1 VGHAP
6 NGGGDGLIR
15 KILVL
20 MAVTLALGAVAAPAA
35 HAQYVAGQPGF
46 IIDPSEVPDT
56 GGQVTI
62 TGFGCPP
69 DEVVD
74 AYLLAPDGEILIGS
88 GVSSDDPDG
97 SFQFVATIP
106 PTPAGEYPVLVRCGA
121 VTLSNTLRI
130 TSTAVPAAAP
140 GAAQAATGTLPRTG
154 GDAVPWLR
162 IGFVLVAVG
171 GLLALSARRRRR
183 AYA

>member
-1 VGHAP
+1 MATRRTAEET
-6 NGGGDGLIR
+6 GLIR

-20 MAVTLALGAVAAPAA
+20 MAVTLVFGAIAAPTA
-35 HAQYVAGQPGF
+35 HAQYVPGQPGF
-46 IIDPSEVPDT
+46 IIDPSELPDT
-56 GGQVTI
+56 GGQATI

-69 DEVVD
+69 DEVVN
-74 AYLLAPDGEILIGS
+74 AYLLGPDGEVLIGS

-97 SFQFVATIP
+97 SFQFAVTVP
-106 PTPAGEYPVLVRCGA
+106 PTAAGEYPVLVRCGA

-130 TSTAVPAAAP
+130 TSTAGPAAQP
-140 GAAQAATGTLPRTG
+140 TTGALPRTG